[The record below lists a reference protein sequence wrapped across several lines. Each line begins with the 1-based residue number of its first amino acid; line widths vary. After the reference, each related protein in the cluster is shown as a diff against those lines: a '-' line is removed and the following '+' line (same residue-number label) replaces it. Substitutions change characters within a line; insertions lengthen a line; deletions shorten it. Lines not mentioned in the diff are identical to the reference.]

1 MKKEDIKSFLQSL
14 NYFDNKF
21 LDNFFDSNY
30 NVKNIKSS
38 EVYSALDK
46 LCIIYYNKIK
56 KKNNIDDN
64 YLYRLQESVKRA
76 YITNF
81 LSINKYN
88 KEILKKLD
96 NLPNNDLEKIISS
109 IDTCNYLES
118 VGIFIVPDNFNYID
132 ENVKDSIKYSLIK

>member
-14 NYFDNKF
+14 NYFDNKC
-21 LDNFFDSNY
+21 LDNFFANNY

-38 EVYSALDK
+38 EVYLALDK
-46 LCIIYYNKIK
+46 LCIIYYNKLK

-76 YITNF
+76 YITEF
-81 LSINKYN
+81 LNINKYN
-88 KEILKKLD
+88 KEILKNLD

-132 ENVKDSIKYSLIK
+132 ENIKDSIKYSLIK

>member
-21 LDNFFDSNY
+21 LDNFFANNY
-30 NVKNIKSS
+30 NAKSIKSS
-38 EVYSALDK
+38 EVYLALDK
-46 LCIIYYNKIK
+46 LCIIYYNKLK

-76 YITNF
+76 YITEF

-132 ENVKDSIKYSLIK
+132 ENIKDSIKYSLIK

>member
-38 EVYSALDK
+38 EVYLALDK

-76 YITNF
+76 YITKF

-132 ENVKDSIKYSLIK
+132 ENIKDSIKYSLIK

>member
-21 LDNFFDSNY
+21 LDNFFANNY

-38 EVYSALDK
+38 EVYLALDK
-46 LCIIYYNKIK
+46 LCVIYYNKLK

-76 YITNF
+76 YITEF
-81 LSINKYN
+81 LNINKYN
-88 KEILKKLD
+88 KEILKNLD

-132 ENVKDSIKYSLIK
+132 ENIKDSIKYSLIK

>member
-38 EVYSALDK
+38 EVYLALDK

-76 YITNF
+76 YITKF

-88 KEILKKLD
+88 KEILKNLD

-132 ENVKDSIKYSLIK
+132 ENIKDSIKYSLIK

>member
-1 MKKEDIKSFLQSL
+1 M
-14 NYFDNKF
+14 NKLF
-21 LDNFFDSNY
+21 GL
-30 NVKNIKSS
+30 
-38 EVYSALDK
+38 LTK
-46 LCIIYYNKIK
+46 LK

-76 YITNF
+76 YITEF
-81 LSINKYN
+81 LNINKYN
-88 KEILKKLD
+88 KEILKNLD

-132 ENVKDSIKYSLIK
+132 ENIKDSIKYSLIK

>member
-76 YITNF
+76 YITKF

-96 NLPNNDLEKIISS
+96 NLPNNNLEKIISS

-118 VGIFIVPDNFNYID
+118 VCIFIVPDNFNYID
-132 ENVKDSIKYSLIK
+132 ENIKDSIKYSLIK

>member
-76 YITNF
+76 YITKF

-88 KEILKKLD
+88 KEILKNLD

-132 ENVKDSIKYSLIK
+132 ENIKDSIKYSLIK